1 MRGIYSNKTEIR
13 HKVFTEIARMAYD
26 DSPLSRIEDLPYEI
40 VPGEIG
46 KYYDNIFLERAIVGE
61 RLRATMG
68 LPIRKMSEHAP
79 LSEGIDASAIDEKY
93 YDPPL
98 INIIKFACH
107 ACPEK
112 RVFITNACQGCLEH
126 PCIEVCPK
134 DAINMVKG
142 RSVIDQD
149 KCIKCGK
156 CASACPYNAVVKQER
171 PCAKAACPYD
181 AISKKERPCQAAC
194 GVGAIGSDKM
204 GRAKIDND
212 KCVSCGMC
220 LVSCPFSAIVDKS
233 QIYQTVLALKSE
245 TPVYAAIA
253 PSFVRQFGADV
264 TPEMVRAA
272 LKVLGFEDMVE
283 VAIGA
288 DLCSLQ
294 EAEDFLENVA
304 NQKWMGTS
312 CCPAWSVMA
321 KKTLPEYAH
330 YISMSLTPMVLTARM
345 IKKQHPEC
353 KVVFIGP
360 CAAKKLE
367 ASRHSVRSDVDFVL
381 TFEETMGLFDAKAVD
396 FKSLEVE
403 EPLQTSSALGKGFA
417 SSGGVAQ
424 AVVKVI
430 NEMRPDM
437 EVKTVKAEGLA
448 ECKKMLM
455 MAKAGKYDGY
465 LLEGMACPGGCVG
478 GAGVLSDA
486 RKTAMDLQKDMARS
500 ELKDP
505 TETQY
510 KDFLE
515 LITSED

>member
-26 DSPLSRIEDLPYEI
+26 GRDLSHIEDLPYEI
-40 VPGEIG
+40 IPGEIG

-79 LSEGIDASAIDEKY
+79 LSDGIDASAIDEKY

-98 INIIKFACH
+98 VNIIKFACH

-112 RVFITNACQGCLEH
+112 RIFITDACQGCLEH

-134 DAINMVKG
+134 DAIHMENG
-142 RSVIDQD
+142 RSIIDEE

-156 CASACPYNAVVKQER
+156 CLNACPYNAIVKQER
-171 PCAKAACPYD
+171 PCAKACGMN
-181 AISKKERPCQAAC
+181 AIK
-194 GVGAIGSDKM
+194 SDEY
-204 GRAKIDND
+204 GRADIDYD
-212 KCVSCGMC
+212 QCVSCGMC

-233 QIYQTVLALKSE
+233 QIFQTVLALKGD
-245 TPVYAAIA
+245 TPIYAAIA
-253 PSFVRQFGADV
+253 PSFIQQFGNNV

-272 LKVLGFEDMVE
+272 LKAVGFEDMVE

-288 DLCSLQ
+288 DLCSIQ
-294 EAEDFLENVA
+294 EAVDFMENVPEK
-304 NQKWMGTS
+304 QKWMGTS

-321 KKTLPEYAH
+321 KKTLPEYAD

-367 ASRHSVRSDVDFVL
+367 ASRRSVRSDVDFVL
-381 TFEETMGLFDAKAVD
+381 TFEEMMGIFDARAIN
-396 FKSLEVE
+396 FNELEVE
-403 EPLQTSSALGKGFA
+403 DPQQTSSALGKGFA

-424 AVVKVI
+424 AVVNVI
-430 NEMRPDM
+430 HHFEPERD
-437 EVKTVKAEGLA
+437 VKTVKAEGLD

-465 LLEGMACPGGCVG
+465 LLEGMACPGGCLG
-478 GAGVLSDA
+478 GAGVLSDV
-486 RKTAMDLQKDMARS
+486 RKASIGLQKDMARS
-500 ELKDP
+500 EMKEPSDTEYLK
-505 TETQY
+505 Y
-510 KDFLE
+510 LH
-515 LITSED
+515 LITKEEKYK

>member
-171 PCAKAACPYD
+171 PCAKACGMN
-181 AISKKERPCQAAC
+181 AIK
-194 GVGAIGSDKM
+194 SDEY
-204 GRAKIDND
+204 GRADIDYD
-212 KCVSCGMC
+212 QCVSCGMC

-272 LKVLGFEDMVE
+272 LKVLGF
-283 VAIGA
+283 
-288 DLCSLQ
+288 
-294 EAEDFLENVA
+294 
-304 NQKWMGTS
+304 
-312 CCPAWSVMA
+312 
-321 KKTLPEYAH
+321 
-330 YISMSLTPMVLTARM
+330 
-345 IKKQHPEC
+345 
-353 KVVFIGP
+353 
-360 CAAKKLE
+360 
-367 ASRHSVRSDVDFVL
+367 
-381 TFEETMGLFDAKAVD
+381 
-396 FKSLEVE
+396 
-403 EPLQTSSALGKGFA
+403 
-417 SSGGVAQ
+417 
-424 AVVKVI
+424 
-430 NEMRPDM
+430 
-437 EVKTVKAEGLA
+437 
-448 ECKKMLM
+448 
-455 MAKAGKYDGY
+455 
-465 LLEGMACPGGCVG
+465 
-478 GAGVLSDA
+478 
-486 RKTAMDLQKDMARS
+486 
-500 ELKDP
+500 
-505 TETQY
+505 
-510 KDFLE
+510 
-515 LITSED
+515 

>member
-13 HKVFTEIARMAYD
+13 HKVFTEIARMAFD
-26 DSPLSRIEDLPYEI
+26 ECDLSRIEDLPYEI

-46 KYYDNIFLERAIVGE
+46 KYYNNIFLERAIVGE

-79 LSEGIDASAIDEKY
+79 LSDGIDATAIDEKY

-112 RVFITNACQGCLEH
+112 KVFVTNGCQGCIEH
-126 PCIEVCPK
+126 PCTEVCPV
-134 DAINMVKG
+134 DAIHLDHGK
-142 RSVIDQD
+142 SIIEQE

-156 CASACPYNAVVKQER
+156 CLNACPYHAIIKQER
-171 PCAKAACPYD
+171 PCA
-181 AISKKERPCQAAC
+181 AAC
-194 GVGAIGSDKM
+194 GMNAIKSDEY
-204 GRAKIDND
+204 GRADIDYD
-212 KCVSCGMC
+212 LCVSCGMC

-233 QIYQTVLALKSE
+233 QIYQTVLALKSS
-245 TPVYAAIA
+245 TPIYAAIA
-253 PSFVRQFGADV
+253 PSFVRQFGHKV

-272 LKVLGFEDMVE
+272 LKAVGFEDMIE

-288 DLCSLQ
+288 DLCAIQ
-294 EAEDFLENVA
+294 EAEDFLEHVPEK
-304 NQKWMGTS
+304 QKWMGTS

-321 KKTLPEYAH
+321 KKLLPEQADH
-330 YISMSLTPMVLTARM
+330 ISMSLTPMVLTARM
-345 IKKQHPEC
+345 IKKQHPDC

-367 ASRHSVRSDVDFVL
+367 ASRRSVRSDVDFVL
-381 TFEETMGLFDAKAVD
+381 TFEEMMGIFDAKDID
-396 FKSLEVE
+396 FFTLDVE

-417 SSGGVAQ
+417 SSGGVAH

-430 NEMRPDM
+430 NEISPDTD
-437 EVKTVKAEGLA
+437 VKTTSAEGLA

-455 MAKAGKYDGY
+455 LAKAGKYDGY

-478 GAGVLSDA
+478 GAGVLTDVRRANTHLQS
-486 RKTAMDLQKDMARS
+486 AMERS
-500 ELKDP
+500 EQKIP
-505 TETQY
+505 TETEY
-510 KDFLE
+510 KDYLD

>member
-26 DSPLSRIEDLPYEI
+26 GSDLSRIEDLPYEI
-40 VPGEIG
+40 IPGEIG
-46 KYYDNIFLERAIVGE
+46 KYYNNIFLERAIIGE

-68 LPIRKMSEHAP
+68 LPVRKMSEHAP

-107 ACPEK
+107 ACPEN
-112 RVFITNACQGCLEH
+112 RVFVTNACQGCLEH
-126 PCIEVCPK
+126 PCTEVCPV
-134 DAINMVKG
+134 DAIHIEDG
-142 RSVIDQD
+142 RSVIDET

-156 CASACPYNAVVKQER
+156 CLNACPYNAIVKQER
-171 PCAKAACPYD
+171 PCAKACGMN
-181 AISKKERPCQAAC
+181 AIK
-194 GVGAIGSDKM
+194 SDEY
-204 GRAKIDND
+204 GRADIDYD
-212 KCVSCGMC
+212 QCVSCGMC

-233 QIYQTVLALKSE
+233 QIYQTVLALKSD
-245 TPVYAAIA
+245 TPIYAAIA
-253 PSFVRQFGADV
+253 PSFVRQFGHKV

-272 LKVLGFEDMVE
+272 LKAVGFEDMIE

-288 DLCSLQ
+288 DLCAIQ
-294 EAEDFLENVA
+294 EADDFLKHVPKD
-304 NQKWMGTS
+304 QKWMGTS

-321 KKTLPEYAH
+321 KKTLPEYAEN
-330 YISMSLTPMVLTARM
+330 ISTSLTPMVLTARM
-345 IKKQHPEC
+345 IKKQHPKC

-367 ASRHSVRSDVDFVL
+367 ASRRSVRSDVDFVL
-381 TFEETMGLFDAKAVD
+381 TFEEMMGIFDAKEID
-396 FKSLEVE
+396 FKKLEVE

-430 NEMRPDM
+430 NEIDPSI

-455 MAKAGKYDGY
+455 LAKAGKYDGY

-478 GAGVLSDA
+478 GAGVLTDV
-486 RKTAMDLQKDMARS
+486 RKANNHLQKDMERS
-500 ELKDP
+500 NLSSP
-505 TETQY
+505 TETDY
-510 KDFLE
+510 LKYLH
-515 LITSED
+515 LITTEDDNENKH